1 MRESSP
7 PSTLTQWPGYD
18 MTSQQYIRLRA
29 DQSRIESHYLAD
41 RVHFW
46 NSLAPVLMDECDAT
60 DCSQCG
66 QDNTVGAGSLSR
78 AVSGLICVL
87 VVIHF
92 I

>member
-1 MRESSP
+1 MRESSSL
-7 PSTLTQWPGYD
+7 STLMQWPGYD
-18 MTSQQYIRLRA
+18 ITSQQYIRLRA
-29 DQSRIESHYLAD
+29 NQDRIESHYVAN

-78 AVSGLICVL
+78 AVSGLICAL

-92 I
+92 L